1 MTTRK
6 PLIAGNWKMNTTP
19 QEGVALSQSICR
31 SVGDSEVVDV
41 VLCPPFTSLI
51 AVFGVLHHTPVML
64 GAQNVNQHPNG
75 AYTGEV
81 SAAMLEGLVSHV
93 IVGHS
98 ERRQTFGETDQ
109 IVAAKVAAVVDAGMI
124 AILCVGEDDV
134 ERQRR
139 RAERFVRRQVR
150 LGLAGASD
158 SSRVVIAY
166 EPIWAI
172 GTGVAATLGQIEY
185 MAASIR
191 EEVSEV
197 YDQDASAEM
206 RVLYGGS
213 TNSQNIGQIVGSDTV
228 DGALVGGASLSG
240 DEFSSM
246 ISTMA
251 ETVNVA

>member
-1 MTTRK
+1 
-6 PLIAGNWKMNTTP
+6 MNTTP

-31 SVGDSEVVDV
+31 SIGKSDAVDV

-51 AVFGVLHHTPVML
+51 AVYGVLHNTPVML
-64 GAQNVNQHPNG
+64 GAQNVNQHADG
-75 AYTGEV
+75 AYTGEISV
-81 SAAMLEGLVSHV
+81 GMLQGLVSHV

-98 ERRQTFGETDQ
+98 ERRLTYGETDQ
-109 IVAAKVAAVVDAGMI
+109 IVASKVGAVVNAGMT
-124 AILCVGEDDV
+124 AIFCVGEDDV

-150 LGLAGASD
+150 LGLANVKD

-172 GTGVAATLGQIEY
+172 GTGAAATIGQIEY

-191 EEVSEV
+191 EEVDELF
-197 YDQDASAEM
+197 DDDAGAQV

-213 TNSQNIGQIVGSDTV
+213 TNADNIGQIVASETV
-228 DGALVGGASLSG
+228 DGALVGGSSLN
-240 DEFSSM
+240 DAEFSSM
-246 ISTMA
+246 IAIAA
-251 ETVNVA
+251 ETIGAA

>member
-1 MTTRK
+1 
-6 PLIAGNWKMNTTP
+6 MNTTP

-31 SVGDSEVVDV
+31 TVGDSEVVDV

-51 AVFGVLHHTPVML
+51 AVFGVVHHTPVML
-64 GAQNVNQHPNG
+64 GAQNVNQHANG

-81 SAAMLEGLVSHV
+81 SAGMLQGLVSHV

-109 IVAAKVAAVVDAGMI
+109 MVSAKVAAVVDAGMT

-150 LGLAGASD
+150 LGLAGAKDPSQII
-158 SSRVVIAY
+158 IAY

-197 YDQDASAEM
+197 FDQDAAADV

-213 TNSQNIGQIVGSDTV
+213 TNSSNIGQIVASDTV

-246 ISTMA
+246 IVAMTESANA
-251 ETVNVA
+251 E